1 MAFPSTVRGNSLA
14 IGVVGDIVLSGAV
27 RSQPV
32 ILKTT
37 NAANNVIGRACT
49 HVADND
55 GEAVVGGSGAF
66 AGILTNA
73 KQYAKEGIGAS
84 NVLPNNVPVQA
95 TTMASGIVVALTGTA
110 AIGNAV
116 FYSTTDG
123 SLSAAASGATVSGS
137 VEIPNSKV
145 VRMNV
150 TAAGLAII
158 ELTD

>member
-1 MAFPSTVRGNSLA
+1 MTFPSAVRGNSLA
-14 IGVVGDIVLSGAV
+14 IGAVGDIVLSGAV

-37 NAANNVIGRACT
+37 TASNNVIGRACT
-49 HVADND
+49 HVANND

-66 AGILTNA
+66 AGILTNS
-73 KQYAKEGIGAS
+73 KEYAKNGIAAS

-95 TTMASGIVVALTGTA
+95 TTFASGIVVALTGTA

-116 FYSTTDG
+116 FYATADG
-123 SLSAAASGATVSGS
+123 QLSAAASGSSVTGS

-145 VRMNV
+145 VRLNV
-150 TAAGLAII
+150 TAAGLAVI